1 MPHKNK
7 RGQGHQIK
15 QTNKQTKGTTD
26 KPQAA
31 HNAQRHT
38 THTLFRALSND
49 ETSSGSAE
57 HRLRSHSTTLV
68 WPTDAASCNAFQPSL
83 GRYASEC
90 PASAYVVSTRK
101 SPSRAALRN
110 AWPSGLGF
118 GRDCCQCDTHAH
130 NTPHVR
136 GRHSHNNNK
145 SKQKQKKKKKRGNK
159 STHRASFAFA
169 LPVPGLAQ
177 TLRGVVL
184 TTGNGHVQRRV
195 VERVAH

>member
-1 MPHKNK
+1 VPHKNK

-145 SKQKQKKKKKRGNK
+145 SKQNQKKKKKRKQIN
-159 STHRASFAFA
+159 APCE
-169 LPVPGLAQ
+169 LCLC
-177 TLRGVVL
+177 
-184 TTGNGHVQRRV
+184 
-195 VERVAH
+195 VAGAGPCADTPWRSADDWKWPRPTPCG